1 MIGHVTYLSDV
12 AMAEKFGRELNIGNF
27 SVGEKDPI
35 EFQIESYLNYQGDKF
50 ADDFDANAYIL
61 ITKMLDY
68 FDLSRDYQNDPAAAF
83 KHASCNF
90 MVISFTSDW
99 RFPAQRSREITDA
112 LIGAG
117 RNVSYAEIQ
126 SDQGHDAFLLP
137 NPRYEEVLSGYL
149 SRVAD
154 QLKASTT

>member
-1 MIGHVTYLSDV
+1 
-12 AMAEKFGRELNIGNF
+12 
-27 SVGEKDPI
+27 
-35 EFQIESYLNYQGDKF
+35 
-50 ADDFDANAYIL
+50 
-61 ITKMLDY
+61 
-68 FDLSRDYQNDPAAAF
+68 
-83 KHASCNF
+83 

-149 SRVAD
+149 SRVAN
-154 QLKASTT
+154 QLEASTA